1 MGRKPRLPPQENLKL
16 HSFKIA
22 GNKIVKT
29 GEIKKELSEKRPS
42 LWTFWKRKP
51 AFRRADLDYDVD
63 RLKIYYRNQGF
74 YHTEITPD
82 VHERGGGEV
91 DVTLH
96 IKEGPWVK
104 VIGVDVQVV
113 GNPDLSGLKGNLP
126 LEPGDRFNEKDYTAL
141 KSRYLDYLG
150 DHGYARVKVQ
160 GKVLV
165 SDEKNTASIN
175 LKVDPGTLSYF
186 GEARIKD
193 AEKLETP
200 PAAIMEKLTFKPGEI
215 FNRSKLLDS
224 QRKLYATDLFRT
236 VLLTPED
243 VPPKNLRFPSR

>member
-1 MGRKPRLPPQENLKL
+1 M
-16 HSFKIA
+16 
-22 GNKIVKT
+22 
-29 GEIKKELSEKRPS
+29 
-42 LWTFWKRKP
+42 
-51 AFRRADLDYDVD
+51 D

-82 VHERGGGEV
+82 VHERGAGEV

-104 VIGVDVQVV
+104 VIGVDVQVA
-113 GNPDLSGLKGNLP
+113 GNPDLSGLKGKPP

-165 SDEKNTASIN
+165 SE
-175 LKVDPGTLSYF
+175 
-186 GEARIKD
+186 
-193 AEKLETP
+193 
-200 PAAIMEKLTFKPGEI
+200 
-215 FNRSKLLDS
+215 
-224 QRKLYATDLFRT
+224 
-236 VLLTPED
+236 
-243 VPPKNLRFPSR
+243 